1 MKIFKFLFLCTFFL
15 SFLSLSAF
23 ELDNEQIISQSLQQK
38 SDNLDEFEEE
48 FKQQPVFDPLSGYN
62 KMMTQFNV
70 GFYRFIARPVSKA
83 YVFIVPE
90 TPRTMA
96 RNFFSYL
103 MTPVRFLGNVLSF
116 KFDNAKDEIKRFG
129 YNTVF
134 GFFGVIDAASK
145 AGIEKH
151 PADFGTVLGSWGVD
165 GGFHIVLP
173 FLGPSNLRDT
183 LSLPI
188 NWYMNPIG
196 YVNPE
201 LLSYGI
207 GTFSIMNELSFELD
221 KIDEIY
227 FNTPNLY
234 PFLRDGYEKTREKMI
249 GKEKK

>member
-1 MKIFKFLFLCTFFL
+1 MRIFKIFFLACFVFT
-15 SFLSLSAF
+15 LSLNALEPASEA
-23 ELDNEQIISQSLQQK
+23 IISHSLQQK
-38 SDNLDEFEEE
+38 SENLDEFEAE
-48 FKQQPVFDPLSGYN
+48 FSQKEVLDPLSGYN
-62 KMMTQFNV
+62 KFMTRFNV
-70 GFYRFIARPVSKA
+70 GFYRYVARPVSKA
-83 YVFIVPE
+83 YVFVVPE

-116 KFDNAKDEIKRFG
+116 KFSHAKDELKRFG
-129 YNTVF
+129 YNTIF
-134 GFFGVIDAASK
+134 GFFGLIDAASK
-145 AGIEKH
+145 AGVAKH
-151 PADFGTVLGSWGVD
+151 PADFGTVLGSWGVG

-183 LSLPI
+183 LSLPVS
-188 NWYMNPIG
+188 WYMNPTG
-196 YVNPE
+196 YINPE

-249 GKEKK
+249 EAK